1 MGHGLRLRLR
11 GFGLGIGRPIVPRLH
26 HASASPARR
35 PCYCLLGKRDGGEEE
50 DEVLD
55 PEEAS
60 ALLPPLLLKEEKRMS
75 QDHHE
80 LIAAAASLFL
90 GEKIGGKFDS
100 RVKKSEWSGWHSEVV
115 LVLVC
120 VIFFLLTV
128 GGTGGFALLI
138 KYAIQT

>member
-1 MGHGLRLRLR
+1 MRVLRQR
-11 GFGLGIGRPIVPRLH
+11 GAPATACWGKGIG
-26 HASASPARR
+26 
-35 PCYCLLGKRDGGEEE
+35 GEGE

-55 PEEAS
+55 PEKAS
-60 ALLPPLLLKEEKRMS
+60 ALLPPLLPKEEKRMS

-115 LVLVC
+115 LVLVQ
-120 VIFFLLTV
+120 VLV
-128 GGTGGFALLI
+128 
-138 KYAIQT
+138 